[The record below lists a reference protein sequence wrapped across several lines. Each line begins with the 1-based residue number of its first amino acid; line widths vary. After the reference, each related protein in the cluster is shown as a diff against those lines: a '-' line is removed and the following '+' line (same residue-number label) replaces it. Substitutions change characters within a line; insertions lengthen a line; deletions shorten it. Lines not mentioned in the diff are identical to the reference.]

1 MLYKPCKH
9 ADAATVVW
17 CWSGKKLALCTCV
30 HGVDR
35 TKPIGLLEHLNSLT
49 MPSDSQELVQPTS
62 GVFETS
68 LLDSSQERIMGAIRR
83 RRLLTFVLE
92 TKFPQLTHHSPN
104 SVLLGVVNAFLRCPP
119 WCWMVCPP
127 SRGSCL
133 CLSPTVPLLASL
145 CWMVCPPSQRS
156 CLPLSPIVPLLASP
170 CWIKDTSDHDQ

>member
-17 CWSGKKLALCTCV
+17 CWSGKTLALCTCV
-30 HGVDR
+30 HGIDR
-35 TKPIGLLEHLNSLT
+35 TKPLGLLEHLRLYPT
-49 MPSDSQELVQPTS
+49 IPSNSQELVQPNS

-68 LLDSSQERIMGAIRR
+68 LLGSSQERIMGAIRR

-92 TKFPQLTHHSPN
+92 TKFPQLTHYSPN

-133 CLSPTVPLLASL
+133 
-145 CWMVCPPSQRS
+145 
-156 CLPLSPIVPLLASP
+156 PLSPIVPLLASP
-170 CWIKDTSDHDQ
+170 CWIKDISDHDQWNTFQCWNIPRWPIVPRWKFIVSL